1 MKSFVLGLIGAIGS
15 GIAYLFGGWDTA
27 VQTLFIFMVIDYF
40 SGLAVAGIFHK
51 STKTENGA
59 LESKSCWKGL
69 IRKGMTLAIIVVANL
84 LDMST
89 GTNYLRD
96 AVCIA
101 FMMNEVISIIENAG
115 LMGVPIPEPLTNAI
129 EILKKKDGDS

>member
-1 MKSFVLGLIGAIGS
+1 MKSVVLGVIGALGS
-15 GIAYLFGGWDTA
+15 AIAYLFGGWDMA

-51 STKTENGA
+51 SKKTENGA

-69 IRKGMTLAIIVVANL
+69 IKKGMTLAIVVVANL

-89 GTNYLRD
+89 GTSYLRD

-101 FMMNEVISIIENAG
+101 FMINELISIIENAG
-115 LMGVPIPEPLTNAI
+115 LMGVPIPTQLTNAI
-129 EILKKKDGDS
+129 EILKNNKGV

>member
-1 MKSFVLGLIGAIGS
+1 MKNLVLGVVGALGS
-15 GIAYLFGGWDTA
+15 AFCYLFGGWDTSI
-27 VQTLFIFMVIDYF
+27 QTLFIFMVIDYF

-51 STKTENGA
+51 SKKTENGA

-69 IRKGMTLAIIVVANL
+69 IRKGMTLAVVVVSNL
-84 LDMST
+84 LDYST

-101 FMMNEVISIIENAG
+101 FIINELISIIENAG
-115 LMGVPIPEPLTNAI
+115 LMGVPIPKQITNAI
-129 EILKKKDGDS
+129 EILKNKEGE